1 MTFFS
6 SVFTTENL
14 SNIPVF
20 NSKSDVLIDKIN
32 VSVKDMEDALRT
44 LNVNKSSGPDGLH
57 PRVLKELSTVLSYP
71 LKLLFDKTIAQGKL
85 PSQWKVAEVRPIF
98 KKGNKTSPGNYRPV
112 SLTPIICKIFEKFI
126 KDSIFKHLTVNNLLS
141 DDQYGFCGGP
151 SCTTQLLNTINDWFS
166 YLDNNIPDAVY
177 LYFRKA
183 FDTVPHERLQGWKK
197 CLFPWNR
204 NSGTSD
210 FPLSP
215 GTNYRFFSDFPLRTL
230 HFPGTRFPSSTFFPP
245 LKGY

>member
-71 LKLLFDKTIAQGKL
+71 LKLLFDKTQGKL
-85 PSQWKVAEVRPIF
+85 PSQWKVAELDPYSKNVIR
-98 KKGNKTSPGNYRPV
+98 
-112 SLTPIICKIFEKFI
+112 LHQE
-126 KDSIFKHLTVNNLLS
+126 
-141 DDQYGFCGGP
+141 
-151 SCTTQLLNTINDWFS
+151 TIG
-166 YLDNNIPDAVY
+166 L
-177 LYFRKA
+177 
-183 FDTVPHERLQGWKK
+183 
-197 CLFPWNR
+197 
-204 NSGTSD
+204 
-210 FPLSP
+210 
-215 GTNYRFFSDFPLRTL
+215 
-230 HFPGTRFPSSTFFPP
+230 
-245 LKGY
+245 